1 MEAMNH
7 TGNSTA
13 TDPRDEHV
21 KATDVTKIIIIIVN
35 VIIFLF
41 SFLGNSIVI
50 HLVRTRTSIR
60 KNPFN
65 WLMVNT
71 ATADLVEVTS
81 ALAFNLR
88 YFLVGNRWI
97 PGIEGTILCK
107 IIPFF
112 LVVSICVSIWT
123 ITVIAA
129 DRYMAFACLR
139 RKPLSVRSA
148 VCSIIAVWLCA
159 GLIFSGQLY
168 KFKIKLNKVGAPECL
183 GSWIEDRETSIL
195 FRKAEMIVTV
205 VITYAI
211 PLTTMTV
218 LYSLIAFTLWRQKPP
233 GEDANQEAQAR
244 QVRKRRAAIKK
255 MTIVVAVMAVFW
267 LPVHFIHISSA
278 FDHDA
283 YDSIPILLKWLCFS
297 LAYAN
302 TAVNPFLFIVFS
314 ENLRVETKGI
324 LRNIRNRMQSL
335 FQPAK
340 FVTPAQQTLDD
351 TSLEM
356 KDSINLSP
364 SRFSLG
370 TSNLSYDTKL

>member
-13 TDPRDEHV
+13 TDPRDEHG

-71 ATADLVEVTS
+71 ATADLLEVTS
-81 ALAFNLR
+81 SLALNLP
-88 YFLVGNRWI
+88 YFLVGERWI
-97 PGIEGTILCK
+97 PGIAGTILCK
-107 IIPFF
+107 IIPYF
-112 LVVSICVSIWT
+112 LAVSICVSIWT

-148 VCSIIAVWLCA
+148 VRSIIAVWLCA
-159 GLIFSGQLY
+159 GLISSGQLY
-168 KFKIKLNKVGAPECL
+168 KFKTELNEDGAPECF
-183 GSWIEDRETSIL
+183 GSWNEDWE
-195 FRKAEMIVTV
+195 KAEMIVRV

-211 PLTTMTV
+211 PLTIMAV

-233 GEDANQEAQAR
+233 GEDANQQAQAR
-244 QVRKRRAAIKK
+244 QARKRRAAIKK

-278 FDHDA
+278 FSHDA

-324 LRNIRNRMQSL
+324 LRNIRNRVQSL

-370 TSNLSYDTKL
+370 ISNRSYDTKL